1 MSDDLMAAFI
11 EDSKEHLES
20 IEADIMALENLA
32 GAYDEELINRI
43 FRTAH
48 SIKGAAGFFG
58 LDAIGS
64 LAHKLENALHLM
76 RDQKLRTDRQT
87 CQILLEGFDQLSAM
101 INDPEQ
107 SKSMDIEP
115 ILMNIQT
122 LLTPETK
129 VSTETTLTLPSPQ
142 GHSIF
147 DVDMFTLE
155 QGLKGGKYL
164 YHLEFD
170 LIHDIHRKDRT
181 PYEIIKTLQDSG
193 LILDCKVDFEA
204 TGTLEDGFA
213 QMIPLNVLFASIID
227 PDVIGM
233 LIDMPGEKIRELDKS
248 MFHRSPDAA
257 DPDQAGAATS
267 QPGASPAPSP
277 AACPETNCTVLVAAE
292 TFDVSQVEGFRE
304 SLINALNQ
312 STHLY
317 PHLCPHLCLNMSAT
331 RHMDAAAVQIVAS
344 ALKTCVSRNGSLRL
358 TPPPSEKL
366 REQFQNLGFA
376 WLLEHAA

>member
-20 IEADIMALENLA
+20 IEADIMALENLS

-64 LAHKLENALHLM
+64 LSHKLENALHLM

-107 SKSMDIEP
+107 SKSMHTDP
-115 ILMNIQT
+115 ILLNIQA

-129 VSTETTLTLPSPQ
+129 ISTETALILPSPQ

-147 DVDMFTLE
+147 DVDMFTLD

-164 YHLEFD
+164 YHIEFD

-193 LILDCKVDFEA
+193 LILDCKIDFEA
-204 TGTLEDGFA
+204 TGTLENGFA

-233 LIDMPGEKIRELDKS
+233 LLDVPGEKIRELDKS
-248 MFHRSPDAA
+248 MFHRRLGAA
-257 DPDQAGAATS
+257 DNDQPGIVTS
-267 QPGASPAPSP
+267 QPGTSLKHSLAVCSEA
-277 AACPETNCTVLVAAE
+277 NCTVLILSE
-292 TFDVSQVEGFRE
+292 KFDLSKVERFRE
-304 SLINALNQ
+304 SLVDALRQ
-312 STHLY
+312 SA
-317 PHLCPHLCLNMSAT
+317 HLCLDMSET
-331 RHMDAAAVQIVAS
+331 RHMDAAAVQVVAS
-344 ALKTCVSRNGSLRL
+344 ALKTCISRNGSLCL
-358 TPPPSEKL
+358 TPPPSETL
-366 REQFQNLGFA
+366 REQFQGLGFA
-376 WLLEHAA
+376 WLLERAT